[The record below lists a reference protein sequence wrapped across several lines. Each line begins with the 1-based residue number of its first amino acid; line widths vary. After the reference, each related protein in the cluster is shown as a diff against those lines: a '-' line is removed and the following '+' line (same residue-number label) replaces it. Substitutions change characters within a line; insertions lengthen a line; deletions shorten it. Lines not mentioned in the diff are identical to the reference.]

1 MTGWKTLLFNSVLS
15 LLAIGAEVA
24 EQLALVEPGAV
35 LPAGGG
41 PLAVLAM
48 GAANILLRHV
58 TRGPA
63 GWSRQRFRHAG

>member
-1 MTGWKTLLFNSVLS
+1 MTGWKTLLFNTAIG
-15 LLAIGAEVA
+15 LLALGAEVA
-24 EQLALVEPGAV
+24 ENLSLVEPGTVVTAS
-35 LPAGGG
+35 GG

-63 GWSRQRFRHAG
+63 GWVRS